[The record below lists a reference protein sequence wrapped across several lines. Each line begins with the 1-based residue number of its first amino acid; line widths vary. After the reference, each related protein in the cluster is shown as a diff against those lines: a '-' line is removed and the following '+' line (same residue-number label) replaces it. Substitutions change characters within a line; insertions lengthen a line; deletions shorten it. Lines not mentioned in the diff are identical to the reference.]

1 MRACSAW
8 KPGSGSTRA
17 TKLVTVFTAAAILL
31 FACVSAA
38 GASTNE
44 RRGHVAAG
52 PAPTSVRLA
61 TTSSIA
67 TIVLLAMQGNG
78 SLAKIGRQ
86 YNTNITLNNSLG
98 SGAITTAFA
107 AGQFDFMFTG
117 PQHAPT
123 LLAQNQDAVELMS
136 IASGGGVY
144 VVGSTKY
151 KATRGRDLKKWA
163 GSNFADSGVGSS
175 TELWLDALLHAG
187 GLTDYTKTPLSLTAL
202 YPTFLSGRVDGY
214 SADVGTVAP
223 AIVDG
228 SGFIIADSTAPAA
241 AKLYGAPIPTVNMVG
256 KRAFTTAYPQL
267 TQTLVTGLMATLRSL
282 SRNRSHNAAAKF
294 VDDVRFTLPT
304 NNPYRNDTKTWG
316 TIWRLILPSLKGEQ
330 GVYTKVRFAATVKFL
345 RASNGISADAPTPP
359 TSMIDN
365 SFVIKA
371 YKALKLD
378 LPAGVLR

>member
-8 KPGSGSTRA
+8 KPGSSSTWA
-17 TKLVTVFTAAAILL
+17 IKLVTSVAASAVLL
-31 FACVSAA
+31 FVCASAA
-38 GASTNE
+38 SASTNE
-44 RRGHVAAG
+44 RRGLVAAG
-52 PAPTSVRLA
+52 PAPSTVRLA

-78 SLAKIGRQ
+78 SLARIGRE
-86 YNTNITLNNSLG
+86 YNTNITFSNSLG
-98 SGAITTAFA
+98 SGAIDTAFA
-107 AGQFDFMFTG
+107 AGQFDFIFTG
-117 PQHAPT
+117 PQHAP
-123 LLAQNQDAVELMS
+123 LLLEQGQDAVQLMS

-144 VVGSTKY
+144 VVGASKY
-151 KATRGRDLKKWA
+151 RASRGTDLKKWA
-163 GSNFADSGVGSS
+163 GANFADSGVGSS
-175 TELWLDALLHAG
+175 TELWLDALMHAG

-228 SGFIIADSTAPAA
+228 SGYIIADSTTAAA

-282 SRNRSHNAAAKF
+282 SRTRSHNAAAKF

-316 TIWRLILPSLKGEQ
+316 TIWRLILPSLKGEE
-330 GVYTKVRFAATVKFL
+330 GVYTKARYSATVKFL
-345 RASNGISADAPTPP
+345 RAAAAIPADQPDPP

-371 YKALKLD
+371 YKALKLK